1 MEVEDWFPGRY
12 LKWLLLILAVKLI
25 VFGLFHQYKGW
36 WRYASVSDLLSII
49 KASHLSTVIIVVG
62 WYVSNYIPTTRKW
75 ITGSNILNVP
85 VAVMLIDWG
94 MTIVVIC
101 GARLA
106 IRLYYEETQTVSGGR
121 LTRLLIIGAG
131 NAAK

>member
-1 MEVEDWFPGRY
+1 MSEDIKNSTEFPSEPANWSGWSRQIKIILAHMLFFTVSLFLSFIVESNMEVEDWFPGRY

-62 WYVSNYIPTTRKW
+62 WYVSNYIPTT
-75 ITGSNILNVP
+75 
-85 VAVMLIDWG
+85 
-94 MTIVVIC
+94 
-101 GARLA
+101 
-106 IRLYYEETQTVSGGR
+106 
-121 LTRLLIIGAG
+121 
-131 NAAK
+131 